1 MNKKRPSRSKA
12 NFRPRIFFNFLAQTF
27 TMKKIILPLAF
38 VFTSM
43 VCAQAQKATVQKLWA
58 TDTILKVPESVLVDD
73 KENCIWVSNIDGA
86 STAKDGKGSI
96 SKLSKSGTPINLEW
110 ITGLNAPKG
119 MAKYKQELYV
129 ADLTELVVIDI
140 KKAVI
145 IKKIPIE
152 GSVFLNDVTVNN
164 KGAVFVSDSRTGK
177 VHRYENNVVTTE
189 VENLQG
195 PNGLLSIE
203 DQLLI
208 LDKGS
213 LLSLTASGAISKIMD
228 GMDPSTDG
236 IERVAPN
243 QYLVSCW
250 NGIVYYVIAG
260 AQKITLFDTRTEKIN
275 SADIGYDAKNKII
288 YVPTFLKNSVVAYQ
302 LQIQ

>member
-1 MNKKRPSRSKA
+1 
-12 NFRPRIFFNFLAQTF
+12 
-27 TMKKIILPLAF
+27 MKKIIGSLALVIVVF
-38 VFTSM
+38 VS
-43 VCAQAQKATVQKLWA
+43 VNAQKATVQKLWA

-86 STAKDGKGSI
+86 SNGKDGKGSI
-96 SKLSKSGTPINLEW
+96 SKLSKTGTPINLEW

-140 KKAVI
+140 KKATI
-145 IKKIPIE
+145 IKRVPIE
-152 GSVFLNDVTVNN
+152 GSVFLNDVTVNI
-164 KGAVFVSDSRTGK
+164 KGVVFVSDSRTGK
-177 VHRYENNVVTTE
+177 VHRYENNTTTIE

-208 LDKGS
+208 LDRGS
-213 LLSLTASGAISKIMD
+213 LLSVTPGGAISKIMD

-236 IERVAPN
+236 IERVATN

-250 NGIVYYVIAG
+250 NGIVYYVVAG
-260 AQKITLFDTRTEKIN
+260 AQKITLFDTRSEKIN
-275 SADIGYDAKNKII
+275 SADIGYDAKKKII
-288 YVPTFLKNSVVAYQ
+288 YVPTFLKNNVVAYQ
-302 LQIQ
+302 LEIQ

>member
-1 MNKKRPSRSKA
+1 
-12 NFRPRIFFNFLAQTF
+12 
-27 TMKKIILPLAF
+27 MKKIMTSLAF
-38 VFTSM
+38 VCFSL
-43 VCAQAQKATVQKLWA
+43 VSINAQKATVQKLWA

-73 KENCIWVSNIDGA
+73 KENCLWVSNIDGA
-86 STAKDGKGSI
+86 ANGIDGKGSI
-96 SKLSKSGTPINLEW
+96 SKLSKTGTPINLDW

-129 ADLTELVVIDI
+129 ADLTELIVIDI
-140 KKAVI
+140 KKGVI
-145 IKKIPIE
+145 KNKIKVE
-152 GSVFLNDVTVNN
+152 GSVFLNDVTVNKN
-164 KGAVFVSDSRTGK
+164 GAVFVSDSRTGK
-177 VHRYENNVVTTE
+177 VHRYENNMVTIE

-195 PNGLLSIE
+195 PNGLLSID

-213 LLSLTASGAISKIMD
+213 LLSLTPGGTISKIMD

-236 IERVAPN
+236 IEKVAPN
-243 QYLVSCW
+243 QYIVSCW
-250 NGIVYYVIAG
+250 NGIVYFVEAG
-260 AQKITLFDTRTEKIN
+260 AQKITLFDTRSEKIN
-275 SADIGYDAKNKII
+275 SADIGYDPQNRII

>member
-1 MNKKRPSRSKA
+1 
-12 NFRPRIFFNFLAQTF
+12 
-27 TMKKIILPLAF
+27 MKKVLLSLALMIT
-38 VFTSM
+38 VF
-43 VCAQAQKATVQKLWA
+43 ANLNAQKATVQKLWA

-86 STAKDGKGSI
+86 SNGKDGKGSI
-96 SKLSKSGTPINLEW
+96 SKLSKTGTPINLEW

-140 KKAVI
+140 KKATI
-145 IKKIPIE
+145 IKRVPIE

-177 VHRYENNVVTTE
+177 VHRYENNNTTIE

-208 LDKGS
+208 LDRGS
-213 LLSLTASGAISKIMD
+213 LLSVTPGGAISKIMD

-250 NGIVYYVIAG
+250 NGIVYYVVAG
-260 AQKITLFDTRTEKIN
+260 AQKVTLFDTRSEKIN
-275 SADIGYDAKNKII
+275 SADIGYDAKKKII
-288 YVPTFLKNSVVAYQ
+288 YVPTFLKNNVVAYQ

>member
-1 MNKKRPSRSKA
+1 
-12 NFRPRIFFNFLAQTF
+12 
-27 TMKKIILPLAF
+27 MKKIICALAF
-38 VFTSM
+38 V
-43 VCAQAQKATVQKLWA
+43 CAGLMNASAQKATVQKLWA

-73 KENCIWVSNIDGA
+73 KENCLWVSNIDGA
-86 STAKDGKGSI
+86 SNGKDGKGSI
-96 SKLSKSGTPINLEW
+96 SKLSKTGAPINLDW
-110 ITGLNAPKG
+110 VTGLNAPKG

-140 KKAVI
+140 KKASI
-145 IKKIPIE
+145 IKRISVE
-152 GSVFLNDVTVNN
+152 GSVFLNDVTVNKN
-164 KGAVFVSDSRTGK
+164 GAVFVSDSRTGK
-177 VHRYENNVVTTE
+177 VHRIENGVVSIE

-208 LDKGS
+208 LDRGS
-213 LLSLTASGAISKIMD
+213 LLSVTPGGAISKIMD

-243 QYLVSCW
+243 QYIVSCW
-250 NGIVYYVIAG
+250 NGIVYFVAAG
-260 AQKITLFDTRTEKIN
+260 AQKITLFDTRSEKIN

-288 YVPTFLKNSVVAYQ
+288 YVPTFMKNSVVAYQ
-302 LQIQ
+302 LQLQ

>member
-1 MNKKRPSRSKA
+1 
-12 NFRPRIFFNFLAQTF
+12 
-27 TMKKIILPLAF
+27 MKKIMSSLVF
-38 VFTSM
+38 VCFSL
-43 VCAQAQKATVQKLWA
+43 VSINAQKVTVQKLWA

-73 KENCIWVSNIDGA
+73 KENCLWVSNIDGA
-86 STAKDGKGSI
+86 SNGKDGKGSI
-96 SKLSKSGTPINLEW
+96 SKLSKTGTPINLDW
-110 ITGLNAPKG
+110 VTGLNAPKG

-140 KKAVI
+140 KKGVI
-145 IKKIPIE
+145 KNKIKVE
-152 GSVFLNDVTVNN
+152 GSVFLNDVTVNKN
-164 KGAVFVSDSRTGK
+164 GVVFVSDSRTGK
-177 VHRYENNVVTTE
+177 VHRYENNMVTIE

-195 PNGLLSIE
+195 PNGLLSID

-208 LDKGS
+208 LDRGS
-213 LLSLTASGAISKIMD
+213 LLSLTPGGTISKIMD

-236 IERVAPN
+236 IEKVAPN
-243 QYLVSCW
+243 QYIVSCW
-250 NGIVYYVIAG
+250 NGIVYFVAAG
-260 AQKITLFDTRTEKIN
+260 AQKITLFDTRSEKIN

>member
-1 MNKKRPSRSKA
+1 
-12 NFRPRIFFNFLAQTF
+12 
-27 TMKKIILPLAF
+27 MKKIILSLTF
-38 VFTSM
+38 VYAVLMS
-43 VCAQAQKATVQKLWA
+43 ASAQKATVQKLWA

-73 KENCIWVSNIDGA
+73 KENCLWVSNIDGA
-86 STAKDGKGSI
+86 SNGKDGKGSI
-96 SKLSKSGTPINLEW
+96 SKLSKTGAPINLEW

-129 ADLTELVVIDI
+129 ADLTELVVIDVKKGVI
-140 KKAVI
+140 KN
-145 IKKIPIE
+145 KITIE

-164 KGAVFVSDSRTGK
+164 NGAVFVSDSRTGK
-177 VHRYENNVVTTE
+177 VHRYENNQVTIE

-208 LDKGS
+208 LDRGS
-213 LLSLTASGAISKIMD
+213 LLSVTPGGAISKIMD

-250 NGIVYYVIAG
+250 NGIVYYVVAG
-260 AQKITLFDTRTEKIN
+260 AQKVILFDTRSEKIN
-275 SADIGYDAKNKII
+275 SADIGYDAKKKII
-288 YVPTFLKNSVVAYQ
+288 YVPTFLKNNVVAYQ

>member
-1 MNKKRPSRSKA
+1 MNKKRLSGSKA
-12 NFRPRIFFNFLAQTF
+12 NGRPRILFNLPIQIFS
-27 TMKKIILPLAF
+27 MKKIICSLALLIAVF
-38 VFTSM
+38 VSVT
-43 VCAQAQKATVQKLWA
+43 AQKATVQKLWA
-58 TDTILKVPESVLVDD
+58 TDTILKVPESVLVDE

-96 SKLSKSGTPINLEW
+96 SKLSKTGTPINLEW
-110 ITGLNAPKG
+110 VTGLNAPKG

-177 VHRYENNVVTTE
+177 VHRYENNIVTTE
-189 VENLQG
+189 IENLQG
-195 PNGLLSIE
+195 PNGLLSLD

-213 LLSLTASGAISKIMD
+213 LLSLTAGGAISKIMD

-236 IERVAPN
+236 IEKVAPN

-250 NGIVYYVIAG
+250 NGIVYYVVAG

-275 SADIGYDAKNKII
+275 SADIGYDAKNKIM
-288 YVPTFLKNSVVAYQ
+288 YVPTFLKKSVVAYQ

>member
-1 MNKKRPSRSKA
+1 
-12 NFRPRIFFNFLAQTF
+12 
-27 TMKKIILPLAF
+27 MKKVIGSLALVIVVF
-38 VFTSM
+38 VS
-43 VCAQAQKATVQKLWA
+43 ASAQKATVQKLWT
-58 TDTILKVPESVLVDD
+58 TDTILKIPESVLVDD

-86 STAKDGKGSI
+86 SNGKDGKGSI
-96 SKLSKSGTPINLEW
+96 SKLSKTGTPINLEW

-119 MAKYKQELYV
+119 MAKFKQELYV

-140 KKAVI
+140 KKATI
-145 IKKIPIE
+145 IKRVPIE
-152 GSVFLNDVTVNN
+152 GSVFLNDVTVNS

-177 VHRYENNVVTTE
+177 VHRYENNTTTIE

-208 LDKGS
+208 LDRGS
-213 LLSLTASGAISKIMD
+213 LLSVTPGGAISKIMD

-250 NGIVYYVIAG
+250 NGIVYYVVAG
-260 AQKITLFDTRTEKIN
+260 AQKITLFDTRSEKIN
-275 SADIGYDAKNKII
+275 SADIGYDAKKKII
-288 YVPTFLKNSVVAYQ
+288 YVPTFLKNNVVAYQ
-302 LQIQ
+302 LEIQ

>member
-1 MNKKRPSRSKA
+1 MTS
-12 NFRPRIFFNFLAQTF
+12 LA
-27 TMKKIILPLAF
+27 L
-38 VFTSM
+38 
-43 VCAQAQKATVQKLWA
+43 VCFSLVSINAQKATVQKLWA

-73 KENCIWVSNIDGA
+73 KENCLWVSNIDGA
-86 STAKDGKGSI
+86 SNGKDGKGSI
-96 SKLSKSGTPINLEW
+96 SKLSKTGAPINLDW
-110 ITGLNAPKG
+110 VTGLNAPKG

-129 ADLTELVVIDI
+129 ADLTELVIIDI
-140 KKAVI
+140 KKGI
-145 IKKIPIE
+145 IKNKIKVE
-152 GSVFLNDVTVNN
+152 GSVFLNDVTVNKN
-164 KGAVFVSDSRTGK
+164 GAVFVSDSRTGK
-177 VHRYENNVVTTE
+177 VHRIENGMVSIE

-208 LDKGS
+208 LDRGS
-213 LLSLTASGAISKIMD
+213 LLSVTPGGAISKIMD

-243 QYLVSCW
+243 QYIVSCW
-250 NGIVYYVIAG
+250 NGIVYFVAAG
-260 AQKITLFDTRTEKIN
+260 AQKITLFDTRSEKIN

>member
-1 MNKKRPSRSKA
+1 
-12 NFRPRIFFNFLAQTF
+12 
-27 TMKKIILPLAF
+27 MKKIMTSLAL
-38 VFTSM
+38 
-43 VCAQAQKATVQKLWA
+43 VCFSLVSINAQKATVQKLWA

-73 KENCIWVSNIDGA
+73 KENCLWVSNIDGA
-86 STAKDGKGSI
+86 SNGKDGKGSI
-96 SKLSKSGTPINLEW
+96 SKLSKTGAPINLDW
-110 ITGLNAPKG
+110 VTGLNAPKG

-129 ADLTELVVIDI
+129 ADLTELIVIDI
-140 KKAVI
+140 KKGVI
-145 IKKIPIE
+145 KNKIKVE
-152 GSVFLNDVTVNN
+152 GSVFLNDVTVNKN
-164 KGAVFVSDSRTGK
+164 GAVFVSDSRTGK
-177 VHRYENNVVTTE
+177 VHRIENGMVSIE

-208 LDKGS
+208 LDRGS
-213 LLSLTASGAISKIMD
+213 LLSVTPGGAISKIMD

-243 QYLVSCW
+243 QYIVSCW
-250 NGIVYYVIAG
+250 NGIVYFVAAG
-260 AQKITLFDTRTEKIN
+260 AQKITLFDTRSEKIN

>member
-1 MNKKRPSRSKA
+1 
-12 NFRPRIFFNFLAQTF
+12 
-27 TMKKIILPLAF
+27 MKKIMTYLAF
-38 VFTSM
+38 VCFSL
-43 VCAQAQKATVQKLWA
+43 VSINAQKATVQKMWA

-73 KENCIWVSNIDGA
+73 KENCLWVSNIDGA
-86 STAKDGKGSI
+86 ANGKDGKGSI
-96 SKLSKSGTPINLEW
+96 SKLSKTGTPINLDW

-140 KKAVI
+140 KKGVI
-145 IKKIPIE
+145 KNKIKVE
-152 GSVFLNDVTVNN
+152 GSVFLNDVTVNKN
-164 KGAVFVSDSRTGK
+164 GAVFVSDTRTGK
-177 VHRYENNVVTTE
+177 VHRYENNMVTIE
-189 VENLQG
+189 AENLQG
-195 PNGLLSIE
+195 PNGLLSID

-208 LDKGS
+208 LDRGS
-213 LLSLTASGAISKIMD
+213 LLSLTPGGTISKIMD

-236 IERVAPN
+236 IEKVAPN
-243 QYLVSCW
+243 QYIVSCW
-250 NGIVYYVIAG
+250 NGIVYFVEAG
-260 AQKITLFDTRTEKIN
+260 AQKITLFDTRSEKIN

>member
-1 MNKKRPSRSKA
+1 
-12 NFRPRIFFNFLAQTF
+12 
-27 TMKKIILPLAF
+27 MKKVIGSLALVIVVF
-38 VFTSM
+38 VS
-43 VCAQAQKATVQKLWA
+43 ASAQKATVQKLWT
-58 TDTILKVPESVLVDD
+58 TDTILKIPESVLVDD

-86 STAKDGKGSI
+86 SNGKDGKGSI
-96 SKLSKSGTPINLEW
+96 SKLSKTGTPINLEW

-119 MAKYKQELYV
+119 MAKFKQELYV

-140 KKAVI
+140 KKATI
-145 IKKIPIE
+145 IKRVPIE
-152 GSVFLNDVTVNN
+152 GSVFLNDVTVNS

-177 VHRYENNVVTTE
+177 VHRYENNTTTIE

-208 LDKGS
+208 LDRGS
-213 LLSLTASGAISKIMD
+213 LLSVTPGGAISKIMD

-243 QYLVSCW
+243 QYIVSCW
-250 NGIVYYVIAG
+250 NGIVYYVVAG
-260 AQKITLFDTRTEKIN
+260 AQKITLFDTRSEKIN
-275 SADIGYDAKNKII
+275 SADIGYDAKKKII
-288 YVPTFLKNSVVAYQ
+288 YVPTFLKNNVVAYQ

>member
-1 MNKKRPSRSKA
+1 MTS
-12 NFRPRIFFNFLAQTF
+12 
-27 TMKKIILPLAF
+27 LAF
-38 VFTSM
+38 VCFSL
-43 VCAQAQKATVQKLWA
+43 VSINAQKATVQKLWA

-73 KENCIWVSNIDGA
+73 KENCLWVSNIDGA
-86 STAKDGKGSI
+86 ANGKDGKGSI
-96 SKLSKSGTPINLEW
+96 SKLSKTGTPINLDW

-140 KKAVI
+140 KKGVI
-145 IKKIPIE
+145 KNKIKVE
-152 GSVFLNDVTVNN
+152 GSVFLNDVTVNKN
-164 KGAVFVSDSRTGK
+164 GAVFVSDSRTGK
-177 VHRYENNVVTTE
+177 VHRYENNMVTIE

-195 PNGLLSIE
+195 PNGLLSID

-208 LDKGS
+208 LDRGS
-213 LLSLTASGAISKIMD
+213 LLSVTPGGTISKIMD

-236 IERVAPN
+236 IEKVAPN
-243 QYLVSCW
+243 QYIVSCW
-250 NGIVYYVIAG
+250 NGIVYFVAAG
-260 AQKITLFDTRTEKIN
+260 AQKITLFDTRSEKIN

>member
-1 MNKKRPSRSKA
+1 
-12 NFRPRIFFNFLAQTF
+12 
-27 TMKKIILPLAF
+27 MKKIICTLAF
-38 VFTSM
+38 ICYSLVSIN
-43 VCAQAQKATVQKLWA
+43 AQKVTVQKLWA

-73 KENCIWVSNIDGA
+73 KENCLWVSNIDGA
-86 STAKDGKGSI
+86 ANGKDGKGSI
-96 SKLSKSGTPINLEW
+96 SKLAKTGSPINLDW

-140 KKAVI
+140 KKGVI
-145 IKKIPIE
+145 KNKIKVE
-152 GSVFLNDVTVNN
+152 GSVFLNDVTVNKN
-164 KGAVFVSDSRTGK
+164 GAVFVSDSRTGK
-177 VHRYENNVVTTE
+177 VHRYENNMVTIE

-195 PNGLLSIE
+195 PNGLLSID

-208 LDKGS
+208 LDRGS
-213 LLSLTASGAISKIMD
+213 LLSLTPGGTISKIMD

-236 IERVAPN
+236 IEKVAPN
-243 QYLVSCW
+243 QYIVSCW
-250 NGIVYYVIAG
+250 NGIVYFVAAG
-260 AQKITLFDTRTEKIN
+260 AQKITLFDTRAEKIN

>member
-1 MNKKRPSRSKA
+1 
-12 NFRPRIFFNFLAQTF
+12 
-27 TMKKIILPLAF
+27 MKKIILSLTF
-38 VFTSM
+38 VYAVLMS
-43 VCAQAQKATVQKLWA
+43 ASAQKATVQKLWA
-58 TDTILKVPESVLVDD
+58 TDTILKVPESLLVDD
-73 KENCIWVSNIDGA
+73 KENCLWVSNIDGA
-86 STAKDGKGSI
+86 SNGKDGKGSI
-96 SKLSKSGTPINLEW
+96 SKLSKTGAPINLEW

-129 ADLTELVVIDI
+129 ADLTELVVIDVKKGVI
-140 KKAVI
+140 KN
-145 IKKIPIE
+145 KITIE

-164 KGAVFVSDSRTGK
+164 NGAVFVSDSRTGK
-177 VHRYENNVVTTE
+177 VHRYENNQVTLE

-208 LDKGS
+208 LDRGS
-213 LLSLTASGAISKIMD
+213 LLSVTPGGAISKIMD

-250 NGIVYYVIAG
+250 NGIVYYVVAG
-260 AQKITLFDTRTEKIN
+260 AQKVILFDTRSEKIN
-275 SADIGYDAKNKII
+275 SADIGYDAKKKII
-288 YVPTFLKNSVVAYQ
+288 YVPTFLKNNVVAYQ

>member
-1 MNKKRPSRSKA
+1 
-12 NFRPRIFFNFLAQTF
+12 
-27 TMKKIILPLAF
+27 MKKIMTSLAF
-38 VFTSM
+38 VCFSL
-43 VCAQAQKATVQKLWA
+43 VSINAQKATVQKLWA
-58 TDTILKVPESVLVDD
+58 TDTILKVPESVLADD
-73 KENCIWVSNIDGA
+73 KENCLWVSNIDGA
-86 STAKDGKGSI
+86 ANGKDGKGSI
-96 SKLSKSGTPINLEW
+96 SKLSKTGTPINLDW

-140 KKAVI
+140 KKGVI
-145 IKKIPIE
+145 KNKIKVE
-152 GSVFLNDVTVNN
+152 GSVFLNDVTVNKN
-164 KGAVFVSDSRTGK
+164 GAVFVSDSRTGK
-177 VHRYENNVVTTE
+177 VHRIENGIVSIE

-208 LDKGS
+208 LDRGS
-213 LLSLTASGAISKIMD
+213 LLSVTPGGAISKIMD

-243 QYLVSCW
+243 QYIVSCW
-250 NGIVYYVIAG
+250 NGIVYFVAAG
-260 AQKITLFDTRTEKIN
+260 AQKITLFDTRSEKIN

-302 LQIQ
+302 LQLQ

>member
-1 MNKKRPSRSKA
+1 
-12 NFRPRIFFNFLAQTF
+12 
-27 TMKKIILPLAF
+27 MKKIIGSLALVIVVF
-38 VFTSM
+38 VS
-43 VCAQAQKATVQKLWA
+43 VNAQKATVQKLWA

-86 STAKDGKGSI
+86 SNGKDGKGSI
-96 SKLSKSGTPINLEW
+96 SKLSKTGTPINLEW

-140 KKAVI
+140 KKATIV
-145 IKKIPIE
+145 KRVPIE
-152 GSVFLNDVTVNN
+152 GSVFLNDVTVNS
-164 KGAVFVSDSRTGK
+164 KGAVFISDSRTGK
-177 VHRYENNVVTTE
+177 VHRYENNTTTIE

-208 LDKGS
+208 LDRGS
-213 LLSLTASGAISKIMD
+213 LLSVTPGGAISKIMD

-250 NGIVYYVIAG
+250 NGIVYYVVAG
-260 AQKITLFDTRTEKIN
+260 AQKITLFDTRSEKIN
-275 SADIGYDAKNKII
+275 SADIGYDAKKKII
-288 YVPTFLKNSVVAYQ
+288 YVPTFLKNNVVAYQ
-302 LQIQ
+302 LEIQ

>member
-1 MNKKRPSRSKA
+1 
-12 NFRPRIFFNFLAQTF
+12 
-27 TMKKIILPLAF
+27 MKKNLLPLALLF
-38 VFTSM
+38 VSFISTS
-43 VCAQAQKATVQKLWA
+43 AQKATVQKLWA

-96 SKLSKSGTPINLEW
+96 SKLSKTGTPINLEW
-110 ITGLNAPKG
+110 VSGLNAPKG

-140 KKAVI
+140 KKGTI
-145 IKKIPIE
+145 IKKIPVE

-177 VHRYENNVVTTE
+177 VHRYENNIVTTE
-189 VENLQG
+189 IENLQG

-213 LLSLTASGAISKIMD
+213 LLSLTAGGAISKIMD

-250 NGIVYYVIAG
+250 NGIVYYVVAG
-260 AQKITLFDTRTEKIN
+260 AQKITLFDTRAEKIN

-302 LQIQ
+302 LQVQ

>member
-1 MNKKRPSRSKA
+1 
-12 NFRPRIFFNFLAQTF
+12 
-27 TMKKIILPLAF
+27 MKKVIGSLALVIVVF
-38 VFTSM
+38 VS
-43 VCAQAQKATVQKLWA
+43 ASAQKATVQKLWT
-58 TDTILKVPESVLVDD
+58 TDTILKIPESVLVDD

-86 STAKDGKGSI
+86 SNGKDGKGSI
-96 SKLSKSGTPINLEW
+96 SKLSKTGTPINLEW

-119 MAKYKQELYV
+119 MAKFKQELYV

-140 KKAVI
+140 KKATI
-145 IKKIPIE
+145 IKRVPIE
-152 GSVFLNDVTVNN
+152 GSVFLNDVTVNS

-177 VHRYENNVVTTE
+177 VHRYENNTTTIE
-189 VENLQG
+189 VEKLQG

-208 LDKGS
+208 LDRGS
-213 LLSLTASGAISKIMD
+213 LLSVTPGGAISKIMD

-243 QYLVSCW
+243 QYIVSCW
-250 NGIVYYVIAG
+250 NGIVYYVVAG
-260 AQKITLFDTRTEKIN
+260 AQKVTLFDTRSEKIN
-275 SADIGYDAKNKII
+275 SADIGYDAKKKII
-288 YVPTFLKNSVVAYQ
+288 YVPTFLKNNVVAYQ

>member
-1 MNKKRPSRSKA
+1 
-12 NFRPRIFFNFLAQTF
+12 
-27 TMKKIILPLAF
+27 MKKVIGSLALVIVVF
-38 VFTSM
+38 VS
-43 VCAQAQKATVQKLWA
+43 ASAQKATVQKLWT

-86 STAKDGKGSI
+86 SNGKDGKGSI
-96 SKLSKSGTPINLEW
+96 SKLSKTGTPINLEW

-119 MAKYKQELYV
+119 MAKFKQELYV

-140 KKAVI
+140 KKATI
-145 IKKIPIE
+145 IKRVPIE

-164 KGAVFVSDSRTGK
+164 NGAVFVSDSRTGK
-177 VHRYENNVVTTE
+177 VHRFENNQVTIE

-208 LDKGS
+208 LDRGS
-213 LLSLTASGAISKIMD
+213 LLSVTPGGAISKIMD

-243 QYLVSCW
+243 QYLISCW
-250 NGIVYYVIAG
+250 NGIVYYVVAG
-260 AQKITLFDTRTEKIN
+260 AQKVTLFDTRSEKIN
-275 SADIGYDAKNKII
+275 SADIGYDAKKKII
-288 YVPTFLKNSVVAYQ
+288 YVPTFLKNNVVAYQ

>member
-1 MNKKRPSRSKA
+1 
-12 NFRPRIFFNFLAQTF
+12 
-27 TMKKIILPLAF
+27 MKKIMISLALACF
-38 VFTSM
+38 SLVSIY
-43 VCAQAQKATVQKLWA
+43 AQKATVQKLWA
-58 TDTILKVPESVLVDD
+58 TDTILKIPESVLVDD
-73 KENCIWVSNIDGA
+73 KENCLWVSNIDGA
-86 STAKDGKGSI
+86 SNGKDGKGSI
-96 SKLSKSGTPINLEW
+96 SKLSKTGSPVNLEW
-110 ITGLNAPKG
+110 VTGLNAPKG

-140 KKAVI
+140 KKGVI
-145 IKKIPIE
+145 KNKIKVE
-152 GSVFLNDVTVNN
+152 GSFFLNDVTVNKN
-164 KGAVFVSDSRTGK
+164 GAVFVSDSRTGK
-177 VHRYENNVVTTE
+177 VHRIENGIVSIE

-208 LDKGS
+208 LDRGS
-213 LLSLTASGAISKIMD
+213 LLSVTPGGAISKIMD

-243 QYLVSCW
+243 QYIVSCW
-250 NGIVYYVIAG
+250 NGIVYYIVAG
-260 AQKITLFDTRTEKIN
+260 AQKITLFDTRSEKIN

-288 YVPTFLKNSVVAYQ
+288 YVPTFMKNSVVAYQ

>member
-1 MNKKRPSRSKA
+1 
-12 NFRPRIFFNFLAQTF
+12 
-27 TMKKIILPLAF
+27 MKKIMTSLALACF
-38 VFTSM
+38 SLVSIN
-43 VCAQAQKATVQKLWA
+43 AQKATVQKMWA

-73 KENCIWVSNIDGA
+73 KENCLWVSNIDGA
-86 STAKDGKGSI
+86 ANDKDGKGSI
-96 SKLSKSGTPINLEW
+96 SKLSKTGMPINLDW

-140 KKAVI
+140 KKGVI
-145 IKKIPIE
+145 KNKIKVE
-152 GSVFLNDVTVNN
+152 GSVFLNDVTVNKN
-164 KGAVFVSDSRTGK
+164 GAVFVSDSRTGK
-177 VHRYENNVVTTE
+177 LHRYENNMVTIE

-195 PNGLLSIE
+195 PNGLLSID

-208 LDKGS
+208 LDRGS
-213 LLSLTASGAISKIMD
+213 LLSLAPGGTISKLMD

-236 IERVAPN
+236 IEKVAPN
-243 QYLVSCW
+243 QYIVSCW
-250 NGIVYYVIAG
+250 NGIVYFVAAG
-260 AQKITLFDTRTEKIN
+260 AQKITLFDTRSEKIN

>member
-1 MNKKRPSRSKA
+1 
-12 NFRPRIFFNFLAQTF
+12 
-27 TMKKIILPLAF
+27 MKKIIGSLALVIVVF
-38 VFTSM
+38 VS
-43 VCAQAQKATVQKLWA
+43 VNAQKATVQKLWA

-86 STAKDGKGSI
+86 SNGKDGKGSI
-96 SKLSKSGTPINLEW
+96 SKLSKTGTPINLEW

-140 KKAVI
+140 KKATIVNRV
-145 IKKIPIE
+145 PIE
-152 GSVFLNDVTVNN
+152 GSVFLNDVTVNS
-164 KGAVFVSDSRTGK
+164 KGAVFISDSRTGK
-177 VHRYENNVVTTE
+177 VHRYENNTTTIE

-208 LDKGS
+208 LDRGS
-213 LLSLTASGAISKIMD
+213 LLSVTPGGAISKIMD

-236 IERVAPN
+236 IEKVAPN

-250 NGIVYYVIAG
+250 NGIVYYVVAG
-260 AQKITLFDTRTEKIN
+260 AQKITLFDTRSEKIN
-275 SADIGYDAKNKII
+275 SADIGYDAKKKII
-288 YVPTFLKNSVVAYQ
+288 YVPTFLKNNVVAYQ
-302 LQIQ
+302 LEIQ

>member
-1 MNKKRPSRSKA
+1 
-12 NFRPRIFFNFLAQTF
+12 
-27 TMKKIILPLAF
+27 MKKVIGSLALVIVVF
-38 VFTSM
+38 VS
-43 VCAQAQKATVQKLWA
+43 ASAQKATVQKLWA

-86 STAKDGKGSI
+86 SNGKDGKGSI
-96 SKLSKSGTPINLEW
+96 SKLSKTGTPINLEW

-119 MAKYKQELYV
+119 MAKFKQELYV

-140 KKAVI
+140 KKATI
-145 IKKIPIE
+145 IKRVPIE

-177 VHRYENNVVTTE
+177 VHRYENNTTTIE

-208 LDKGS
+208 LDRGS
-213 LLSLTASGAISKIMD
+213 LLSVTPGGAISKIMD

-243 QYLVSCW
+243 QYIVSCW
-250 NGIVYYVIAG
+250 NGIVYYVVAG
-260 AQKITLFDTRTEKIN
+260 AQKITLFDTRSEKIN
-275 SADIGYDAKNKII
+275 SADIGYDAKKKII
-288 YVPTFLKNSVVAYQ
+288 YVPTFLKKNVVAYQ
-302 LQIQ
+302 LEIQ

>member
-1 MNKKRPSRSKA
+1 
-12 NFRPRIFFNFLAQTF
+12 
-27 TMKKIILPLAF
+27 MKKIILPIAL
-38 VFTSM
+38 VFASM
-43 VCAQAQKATVQKLWA
+43 VCTYAQKASVQKLWA
-58 TDTILKVPESVLVDD
+58 TDTILKVPESVLVDE

-86 STAKDGKGSI
+86 STAKDGKGGI
-96 SKLSKSGTPINLEW
+96 SKLSKSGIPIHLEW
-110 ITGLNAPKG
+110 LTGLNAPKG

-140 KKAVI
+140 KKATIV
-145 IKKIPIE
+145 KKIPIE

-177 VHRYENNVVTTE
+177 VHRYENNIVSLE
-189 VENLQG
+189 IENLQG

-208 LDKGS
+208 LDRGS
-213 LLSLTASGAISKIMD
+213 LLSLTAGGTISKIMD

-250 NGIVYYVIAG
+250 NGIVYYVVAG
-260 AQKITLFDTRTEKIN
+260 AQKTTLFDTRTEKIN
-275 SADIGYDAKNKII
+275 SADIGYDAKKKII

>member
-1 MNKKRPSRSKA
+1 MSAS
-12 NFRPRIFFNFLAQTF
+12 
-27 TMKKIILPLAF
+27 
-38 VFTSM
+38 
-43 VCAQAQKATVQKLWA
+43 AQKATVQKLWA

-73 KENCIWVSNIDGA
+73 KENCLWVSNIDGA
-86 STAKDGKGSI
+86 SNGKDGKGSI
-96 SKLSKSGTPINLEW
+96 SKLSKTGAPINLEW

-129 ADLTELVVIDI
+129 ADLTELVVIDVKKGVI
-140 KKAVI
+140 KN
-145 IKKIPIE
+145 KITIE

-164 KGAVFVSDSRTGK
+164 NGAVFVSDSRTGK
-177 VHRYENNVVTTE
+177 VHRYENNQVTIE

-208 LDKGS
+208 LDRGS
-213 LLSLTASGAISKIMD
+213 LLSVTPGGAISKIMD

-250 NGIVYYVIAG
+250 NGIVYYVVAG
-260 AQKITLFDTRTEKIN
+260 AQKVILFDTRSEKIN
-275 SADIGYDAKNKII
+275 SADIGYDAKKKII
-288 YVPTFLKNSVVAYQ
+288 YVPTFLKNNVVAYQ